1 MAKDRVTGKA
11 VIWDPI
17 PNEGWVD
24 GSVDNDLPMNR
35 LAEMFCVN
43 HFIVSQVN
51 PHVVPFLAKEEE
63 DVSAAVK
70 QNAAASTGPG
80 WMHNLAAFAKG
91 EAIHRLDM
99 LAEIGVFPNAVTKAR
114 SVLNQRYSGDITI
127 FPEIHYTNFPKIL
140 TNPTTEYMLRSMR
153 NGERA
158 TWSKVSRV
166 QNHVAVELAL
176 DKTINLMASR
186 VVFSPNQIN
195 LRLLNFT
202 RHPTQKHDSAR
213 HTRLNKSEHIMNL
226 AAQAAP
232 SVEITAP
239 SFRRHLSPE
248 SKLPPQSTAKS
259 GLSTHSSRA
268 TAQSLDFSKHS
279 CSTAD
284 AASTD
289 LDSSGDEDYYS
300 NDSNASEPAS
310 SPSPSCSP
318 PRPPELWPSARQVPL
333 NPFSNPS
340 TPSLS
345 SAAFGHRY
353 HSSISARIMPSATP
367 SSPEL
372 LYKRLFHPSPG
383 TSPSGSPRMHSSLQ
397 PLPEMSS
404 EMMTPLGLQRS
415 PPPAD
420 MFGTDIFED
429 NSVLA
434 FNPPVFSPAMSP
446 RMTALSPRMTAM
458 SPRIARD
465 DSRANKAKASQR
477 QENAM
482 DEAEQATGDGQSE
495 SAQGLGLGLGL
506 DYSGTRGMML
516 RRQQSRSN
524 GFYN

>member
-11 VIWDPI
+11 VPWDPT
-17 PNEGWVD
+17 PNEGWID

-63 DVSAAVK
+63 DLSAAVK
-70 QNAAASTGPG
+70 QNAAVSTGPG

-91 EAIHRLDM
+91 EALHRLDM

-127 FPEIHYTNFPKIL
+127 FPTISYTNFPKIL

-153 NGERA
+153 NGEKA
-158 TWSKVSRV
+158 TWPKVSRV

-176 DKTINLMASR
+176 DKTINKMASR

-202 RHPTQKHDSAR
+202 RPSAQNNEGSR
-213 HTRLNKSEHIMNL
+213 NRRLNKSEHFINL
-226 AAQAAP
+226 AAQSTPA
-232 SVEITAP
+232 VEITAP
-239 SFRRHLSPE
+239 SFPRRLSPQVKM
-248 SKLPPQSTAKS
+248 SPQPIANSHLA
-259 GLSTHSSRA
+259 THGSSAA
-268 TAQSLDFSKHS
+268 TQSLDFSKHS
-279 CSTAD
+279 YSTAD
-284 AASTD
+284 ATSTD
-289 LDSSGDEDYYS
+289 LDSSGDEDSYS
-300 NDSNASEPAS
+300 NNESDTSEILS
-310 SPSPSCSP
+310 SPSPPCSP
-318 PRPPELWPSARQVPL
+318 PRAPELWPSARQVPFQ
-333 NPFSNPS
+333 PSSNPS

-345 SAAFGHRY
+345 STAFGHR
-353 HSSISARIMPSATP
+353 HNSSISARIMPSATP

-372 LYKRLFHPSPG
+372 RYKRLFHPPLG
-383 TSPSGSPRMHSSLQ
+383 TPPGSPRIRPESQYEIRKSLQ
-397 PLPEMSS
+397 PLTEIATIPETLS
-404 EMMTPLGLQRS
+404 PLGLQKS

-420 MFGTDIFED
+420 MFGTDIFD
-429 NSVLA
+429 DHTIRA

-446 RMTALSPRMTAM
+446 RMT
-458 SPRIARD
+458 RD
-465 DSRANKAKASQR
+465 DPRANMAKLNQR
-477 QENAM
+477 QRNEI
-482 DEAEQATGDGQSE
+482 DEAEQEPQESQSE
-495 SAQGLGLGLGL
+495 SAQGLGLGLGF

-524 GFYN
+524 GFSN